1 MRSLPLMFVLS
12 ALAAAP
18 LDDLTLLRTTGLR
31 ADTHH
36 VQGIDTDGRRLWV
49 TSVDKENRKGYLQEF
64 AVSGE
69 HLRSVDV
76 TAGERYHPGGMTA
89 DGAALWL
96 PVAEYRRDS
105 SSVIQKRNS
114 GTLALESQFDV
125 PDHIGCIA
133 ASPRELIGANWDS
146 RDFYVWDRA
155 GHLLRKLPNPTP

>member
-1 MRSLPLMFVLS
+1 MRSLSILFALT

-18 LDDLTLLRTTGLR
+18 LDDLTLLRTTDLR

-36 VQGIDTDGRRLWV
+36 VQGIDTDGRHLWV
-49 TSVDKENRKGYLQEF
+49 TSVDKESRKGYLQEF
-64 AVSGE
+64 AMSGE
-69 HLRSVDV
+69 HVRTVDV

-89 DGAALWL
+89 DAAALWL

-114 GTLALESQFDV
+114 STLALESQFDV

-133 ASPRELIGANWDS
+133 ASPRELIGAEWGK
-146 RDFYVWDRA
+146 RRFFLWDRP
-155 GHLLRKLPNPTP
+155 GHLLRKPPQP